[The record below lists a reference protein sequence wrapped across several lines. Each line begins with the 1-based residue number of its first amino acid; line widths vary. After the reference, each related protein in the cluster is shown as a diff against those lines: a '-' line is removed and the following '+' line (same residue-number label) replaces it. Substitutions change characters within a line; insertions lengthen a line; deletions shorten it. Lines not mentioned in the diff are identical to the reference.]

1 MSHLRRPT
9 IAFLTAGLFLLLMP
23 GATFGQESPRQTPD
37 HNLESFAPLDFPDP
51 NRYRTADG
59 RPGPAY
65 WQSEADYQIDVR
77 LDTARRRLTGTQTI
91 TYTNNSPQDANQG

>member
-37 HNLESFAPLDFPDP
+37 HNLESFAPLDFPDS
-51 NRYRTADG
+51 NRYRIADR

-65 WQSEADYQIDVR
+65 SI
-77 LDTARRRLTGTQTI
+77 G
-91 TYTNNSPQDANQG
+91 